1 MIIAM
6 PNKWDKVELIAQ
18 KLTECGID
26 HIIFRPS
33 ERSVIKERNEKKA
46 NRIYKIIKEA
56 VEQSRG
62 WTVPELH
69 FTTNITEYLKNTE
82 VIVFDKIGAKEQ
94 NIVPIS
100 TSHVTGIIGPEGGFT
115 PRDYKLLEVYHPHIQ
130 HLGEQVLRMETAAII
145 GGRLLQNNHI
155 F

>member
-130 HLGEQVLRMETAAII
+130 HL
-145 GGRLLQNNHI
+145 
-155 F
+155 